1 MKAKF
6 SVLLA
11 LLALAASTLA
21 CAALNTEPVLENLRL
36 AKDKDG
42 AQTGTVFTSNDT
54 VFVVGDLNNGVAG
67 NVVTTKWYV
76 DKVEGYNSDVM
87 DTSDLNITEDGSF
100 SVNFYMD
107 PPNGGWPVGSYK
119 VEVFFNGVLANTLN
133 FTVE

>member
-21 CAALNTEPVLENLRL
+21 CAALNTEPTLENLRL

-42 AQTGTVFTSNDT
+42 TQTGTVFSSGET
-54 VFVVGDLNNGVAG
+54 VFVVGDLNNGVTG

-76 DKVEGYNSDVM
+76 DQVEGYNSEIM
-87 DTSDLNITEDGSF
+87 DTSDLNISEDGSF

-107 PPNGGWPVGSYK
+107 SPNGGWPVGSYK
-119 VEVFFNGVLANTLN
+119 VEVLFNGTLVNTLN